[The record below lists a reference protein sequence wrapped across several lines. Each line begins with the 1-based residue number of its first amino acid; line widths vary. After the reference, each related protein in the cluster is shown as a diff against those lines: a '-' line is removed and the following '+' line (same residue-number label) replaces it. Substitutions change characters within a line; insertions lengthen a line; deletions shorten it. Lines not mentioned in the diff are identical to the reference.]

1 MMTGDVLRNP
11 RATSDG
17 QRCSTYNRL
26 IGNRFLENRDVRR
39 SNRFLR
45 LHNKPANLPPYQ
57 REN

>member
-11 RATSDG
+11 RATLG
-17 QRCSTYNRL
+17 EQRCSTYNRL
-26 IGNRFLENRDVRR
+26 IGNRFLEYRDVRR
-39 SNRFLR
+39 SNCLLQ